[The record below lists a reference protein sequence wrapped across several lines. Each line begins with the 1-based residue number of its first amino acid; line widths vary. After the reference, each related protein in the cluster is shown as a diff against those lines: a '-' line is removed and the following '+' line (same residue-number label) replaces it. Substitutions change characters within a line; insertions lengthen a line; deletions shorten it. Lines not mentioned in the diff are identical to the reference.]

1 MGMVEK
7 SAEVEKFI
15 KDVKRRN
22 LKIVPFRKTQFCIA
36 MARFYHGKFQTMIC
50 SADCSVFL
58 LLTKLLGCLVV
69 LVMHN
74 FSRNETNTPGHILV
88 LVLIISNHNMTLMI
102 CDILMSDKLSV
113 IDKPSRNHNQNF
125 TYFYD

>member
-1 MGMVEK
+1 MLSFRGHENMGMVEK

-22 LKIVPFRKTQFCIA
+22 LKIVPLKNTQFCIA

-58 LLTKLLGCLVV
+58 LLTKLFGGLV
-69 LVMHN
+69 LVAHN
-74 FSRNETNTPGHILV
+74 FSKNETNRTGHILV
-88 LVLIISNHNMTLMI
+88 LVL
-102 CDILMSDKLSV
+102 
-113 IDKPSRNHNQNF
+113 F
-125 TYFYD
+125 

>member
-1 MGMVEK
+1 MLSFRGHENMGMVEK

-22 LKIVPFRKTQFCIA
+22 LKIVPLKNTQFCIA
-36 MARFYHGKFQTMIC
+36 MVARFYHGKFQTMIC

-69 LVMHN
+69 LVVHN
-74 FSRNETNTPGHILV
+74 FSKDETNTTGHILV
-88 LVLIISNHNMTLMI
+88 IVLII
-102 CDILMSDKLSV
+102 
-113 IDKPSRNHNQNF
+113 
-125 TYFYD
+125 